1 MNSIRLNGTSEKF
14 GPVSLSDEFLTWEI
28 PDKESS
34 GRMRK
39 LIDSMGRSSL
49 VLDKAKYGGLTFDD
63 QAHATF
69 IEKDEFSGSRD
80 ESAHQVRFGQAY
92 LKRS

>member
-49 VLDKAKYGGLTFDD
+49 VLDKAK
-63 QAHATF
+63 
-69 IEKDEFSGSRD
+69 
-80 ESAHQVRFGQAY
+80 
-92 LKRS
+92 